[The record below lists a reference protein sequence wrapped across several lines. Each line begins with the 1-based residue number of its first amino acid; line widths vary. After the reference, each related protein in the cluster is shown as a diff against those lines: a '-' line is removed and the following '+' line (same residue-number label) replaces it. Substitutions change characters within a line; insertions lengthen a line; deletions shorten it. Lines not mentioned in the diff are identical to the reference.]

1 MLLAENIK
9 EHLSEARSTLGYDD
23 IECTIH
29 HDVARIIPDTIDVEN
44 LVLAYKIIINEYE
57 REGENPLAFISVIPS
72 YVKQGVSKDFFF
84 EFRKVYTRELIGIA
98 LPDYSGEDYGCTEV
112 EEDIIDISNKNKYE
126 VFAKLYNA
134 LPPIGMGFAQYN
146 PIPLDEDL
154 AKLVFEKEGK
164 KDSDGS
170 VSFRYVLGRL
180 MPCMFIDN
188 LLYVRAYNYENA
200 DGLAQQ
206 IVASCKNVNEK
217 EIAPQKVK
225 KDKNNMIQ

>member
-1 MLLAENIK
+1 
-9 EHLSEARSTLGYDD
+9 
-23 IECTIH
+23 
-29 HDVARIIPDTIDVEN
+29 
-44 LVLAYKIIINEYE
+44 
-57 REGENPLAFISVIPS
+57 
-72 YVKQGVSKDFFF
+72 
-84 EFRKVYTRELIGIA
+84 
-98 LPDYSGEDYGCTEV
+98 
-112 EEDIIDISNKNKYE
+112 
-126 VFAKLYNA
+126 
-134 LPPIGMGFAQYN
+134 MGFAQYN

-164 KDSDGS
+164 KDTDGS

-206 IVASCKNVNEK
+206 IVASCKNINEK